1 MANKISVLIDV
12 TVDKANRSIDSFRK
26 AINDADGAAGK
37 FKAGAS
43 QAFAGI
49 KANAGEFALAAGAAM
64 VAFGA
69 KSVAAFNDT
78 ALAAGKM
85 RDSLGVT
92 AEEASRLIE
101 VSEDLSIGADT
112 LERSIGIMNHTAT
125 NTPGHFAAIGAE
137 LVKNADGTT
146 NVNETFLS
154 TIDALN
160 KIPDASARA
169 AAAQKVFGRGWM
181 EMSELIGLGADG
193 VRQALDSVE
202 AGKVIDDSEVAR
214 ARKYRDTLDELKGTV
229 EELQITVGGV
239 LVPALTD
246 AAESLLTF
254 KSAAEDVADFIPG
267 PLKTALGVLADQ
279 VERSMQPWKYYTDVK
294 NVLTDTTE
302 TVGTLGESITDFN
315 AELGNSPNI
324 MSDVEIAAGRMAA
337 EIDDVTDSFADL
349 KDEIA
354 DENAYLD
361 AADGFD
367 NVRQAAFDAY
377 TQAASGSDTAE
388 QAARDYQRAIN
399 DQQLE
404 ILGLIEQLGNVP
416 PQTTA
421 KILAELDQ
429 GNVDEAERILAS
441 LARTRAT
448 ELLVFPKLAGAVP
461 NKIPFTVAAPRGAT
475 GGIVNRPTMAL
486 IGEAGPEAVVPLNK
500 TPGNGP
506 LPAGGLG
513 GGTTIHLTVNS
524 LDARNAGKQ
533 IKQALDEYYRSG
545 GPR

>member
-1 MANKISVLIDV
+1 
-12 TVDKANRSIDSFRK
+12 
-26 AINDADGAAGK
+26 
-37 FKAGAS
+37 
-43 QAFAGI
+43 
-49 KANAGEFALAAGAAM
+49 
-64 VAFGA
+64 
-69 KSVAAFNDT
+69 
-78 ALAAGKM
+78 
-85 RDSLGVT
+85 
-92 AEEASRLIE
+92 
-101 VSEDLSIGADT
+101 
-112 LERSIGIMNHTAT
+112 
-125 NTPGHFAAIGAE
+125 
-137 LVKNADGTT
+137 
-146 NVNETFLS
+146 
-154 TIDALN
+154 
-160 KIPDASARA
+160 
-169 AAAQKVFGRGWM
+169 
-181 EMSELIGLGADG
+181 
-193 VRQALDSVE
+193 
-202 AGKVIDDSEVAR
+202 
-214 ARKYRDTLDELKGTV
+214 
-229 EELQITVGGV
+229 
-239 LVPALTD
+239 
-246 AAESLLTF
+246 
-254 KSAAEDVADFIPG
+254 
-267 PLKTALGVLADQ
+267 
-279 VERSMQPWKYYTDVK
+279 
-294 NVLTDTTE
+294 
-302 TVGTLGESITDFN
+302 
-315 AELGNSPNI
+315 
-324 MSDVEIAAGRMAA
+324 MAA

-361 AADGFD
+361 AVDGFD